1 MEPGQVICRT
11 PANVPVVVLCNYAR
25 ARARTGY
32 MFHFGSL
39 VPAPVQLGKHSCA
52 IPSQFQ
58 SLGRL
63 YVPLP
68 FTCSGSVSPWGTF
81 PLRHVSCSTTASF
94 SLRQI
99 SRPIQ
104 ETHDLLAVI
113 ALPGFQFAIQL
124 ECSFLFDL
132 AAYIHRCF
140 FDLFNIDNSLLP
152 SPPTRGIL
160 LAACGELHH

>member
-1 MEPGQVICRT
+1 
-11 PANVPVVVLCNYAR
+11 
-25 ARARTGY
+25 
-32 MFHFGSL
+32 MFHFDSL
-39 VPAPVQLGKHSCA
+39 VPAPAQLGKHSCD

-68 FTCSGSVSPWGTF
+68 STCSGSVSPWGTF
-81 PLRHVSCSTTASF
+81 RLRPVSCSTTASF

-124 ECSFLFDL
+124 ECSFFLINSVYPPL
-132 AAYIHRCF
+132 F
-140 FDLFNIDNSLLP
+140 FDLINIDNSLRL
-152 SPPTRGIL
+152 RGNRVFIL
-160 LAACGELHH
+160 FLALGLFDHVPRCNDYLC